1 MIGAFTQPG
10 RTDFQSS
17 LVTLADWLRKSARP
31 NIVTTF
37 DLELPRCRDDLGNAE
52 KLELGVE
59 PIAELRTHLI
69 EMSIRRELA
78 FYYRGTGAP
87 IFFATLLTSSSVGA
101 LSSCSP
107 SPRASSG
114 IPSAELAIGSSTARS
129 LGPSVIFD
137 LFVIVRSFCPY
148 RKHRLM

>member
-69 EMSIRRELA
+69 EMSI
-78 FYYRGTGAP
+78 
-87 IFFATLLTSSSVGA
+87 
-101 LSSCSP
+101 P
-107 SPRASSG
+107 SRASFLRPG
-114 IPSAELAIGSSTARS
+114 YWSADLLRDSADFLLCRSIEQLLPLTKGVVGYPFSRARDRLVNCS
-129 LGPSVIFD
+129 LVRPVGHF
-137 LFVIVRSFCPY
+137 RSFRHCPF
-148 RKHRLM
+148 LLSLPQAPS